1 MGTWTAQILVG
12 HSHPNHGGIGAR
24 YQLFLGENSRPC
36 WECYPIGTSS
46 PGQVWKNEGHTIWIP
61 PGPGNIL
68 KCGLLMVA
76 LHCFDP
82 MGSQAVNKELV
93 SSAKSM
99 SKVIMDKR
107 VDFDQGIYTG
117 IKDKMSPILT
127 DKQFKELYDMAKKMR
142 KIPYDESVK
151 DRDSRIKLIVTIFGG
166 SSIAGQEKEFKKH
179 KYNVEIAY
187 SEWID

>member
-12 HSHPNHGGIGAR
+12 RSHPNHGGIGAR

-36 WECYPIGTSS
+36 WECFPIGPSS
-46 PGQVWKNEGHTIWIP
+46 PGQVWKNEGHTVWIP
-61 PGPGNIL
+61 PGPENIL

-82 MGSQAVNKELV
+82 MDSRAVNKELV

-107 VDFDQGIYTG
+107 VDFDQGRYDE

-127 DKQFKELYDMAKKMR
+127 DKQFKELYDMAKKI
-142 KIPYDESVK
+142 KIN
-151 DRDSRIKLIVTIFGG
+151 DSTKLIVTVLAG
-166 SSIAGQEKEFKKH
+166 SSITGQIKELKKH
-179 KYNVEIAY
+179 KYDFEVCFSDLITGNQ
-187 SEWID
+187 

>member
-1 MGTWTAQILVG
+1 MATWTAQILVG
-12 HSHPNHGGIGAR
+12 NSHPNHGGITAG
-24 YQLFLGENSRPC
+24 YQLFLSENDRPC
-36 WECYPIGTSS
+36 WECFPIFPPRLGE
-46 PGQVWKNEGHTIWIP
+46 VLKNEGHTVWIP
-61 PGPGNIL
+61 PGPGSIL
-68 KCGLLMVA
+68 ECGLLMVA

-82 MGSQAVNKELV
+82 MARLPVNKELV

-99 SKVIMDKR
+99 SKKIMDKF
-107 VDFDQGIYTG
+107 VD
-117 IKDKMSPILT
+117 MSILT